1 MRFLRG
7 LLGAVATA
15 LAVTALGA
23 TAGQAAAA
31 PPSIG
36 APAAILVEPQ
46 TQDIVFARHAN
57 QRRAIAST
65 TKLMT
70 ALLTLENAKL
80 SDVYTAAPYSPSP
93 GESLMGLRT
102 GERITVADLLRGLLI
117 VSANDAANTLAVDVA
132 GSRRRFVAMMNQ
144 RARQLGLRD
153 THYANPVGLDQPG
166 NYSSAADLVKLTL
179 VLRQRA
185 FFRQTTD
192 LGTATLRSGA
202 RVRHLVNRNDLVR
215 EVPVVNGVKTGHTN
229 DAGYVLVGSATR
241 RGVTVISVVLGDSS
255 EATRD
260 SDSLRLLRY
269 GLARY
274 RRVTA
279 LRRGAVLARAA
290 LKFRDEHVDLVAAR
304 SVLRVA
310 RQGDRVATRV
320 VGAPSEIEG
329 PLDAGTRVGT
339 VEVRQRGRVVARVA
353 LVTARAVSAPTLG
366 QRVSDYLERGSTRA
380 VLVLLALCSLY
391 LALFRRRSARRR
403 NGAEGHGL
411 AS

>member
-1 MRFLRG
+1 MKFLRG
-7 LLGAVATA
+7 LLGASVIA
-15 LAVTALGA
+15 AVLGA

-31 PPSIG
+31 PPAIT

-46 TQDIVFARHAN
+46 TQDVVFARHAY

-70 ALLTLENAKL
+70 ALLTLERARL
-80 SDVYTAAPYSPSP
+80 TDVYTAAPYSPSA
-93 GESLMGLRT
+93 GESLMGLRA
-102 GERITVADLLRGLLI
+102 GERISVADLLRGLLI
-117 VSANDAANTLAVDVA
+117 VSANDAANTLAIDIA
-132 GSRRRFVAMMNQ
+132 GSRRAFVAMMNQ

-179 VLRQRA
+179 FLRQRA

-192 LGTATLRSGA
+192 MATATLRSGA

-215 EVPVVNGVKTGHTN
+215 EVPSVNGVKTGHTN
-229 DAGYVLVGSATR
+229 GAGYVLVGSATR
-241 RGVTVISVVLGDSS
+241 AGVTVISAVLGDSS

-274 RRVTA
+274 RRVIA
-279 LRRGAVLARAA
+279 LRRGAVLAHAA
-290 LKFRDEHVDLVAAR
+290 LKYRDAHVDLVAAR
-304 SVLRVA
+304 TVLRVA
-310 RQGDRVATRV
+310 RRDERVTTRI
-320 VGAPSEIEG
+320 VGAPSEVEG
-329 PLDAGTRVGT
+329 PLDAGAPVGT
-339 VEVRQRGRVVARVA
+339 VEVRQRGRVVARVP
-353 LVTARAVSAPTLG
+353 LVTASAVSAPTIV
-366 QRVSDYLERGSTRA
+366 QRVSDYLGRGSTRA
-380 VLVLLALCSLY
+380 VLVVLALCSLY
-391 LALFRRRSARRR
+391 LALVRRRSSRRR

>member
-1 MRFLRG
+1 LRTLRR
-7 LLGAVATA
+7 LLGA
-15 LAVTALGA
+15 AVIVMALGA
-23 TAGQAAAA
+23 TAGQAPAA
-31 PPSIG
+31 PPQIG

-80 SDVYTAAPYSPSP
+80 SDVYTAAPYSPTP

-117 VSANDAANTLAVDVA
+117 VSANDAANTLAIDVA
-132 GSRRRFVAMMNQ
+132 GSRRRFDSMMNQ

-153 THYANPVGLDQPG
+153 THYTNPVGLDQPG

-192 LGTATLRSGA
+192 MGTATLRSGA

-215 EVPVVNGVKTGHTN
+215 EVPAVNGVKTGHTN
-229 DAGYVLVGSATR
+229 GAGYVLVGSATR
-241 RGVTVISVVLGDSS
+241 HGVTVISAVLGDSS

-279 LRRGAVLARAA
+279 LRRGAVLAHAA

-304 SVLRVA
+304 SVVRVA
-310 RQGDRVATRV
+310 RRGERVTTRV
-320 VGAPSEIEG
+320 VGAPSEVEG
-329 PLDAGTRVGT
+329 PLDAGSRVGT
-339 VEVRQRGRVVARVA
+339 VEVRQRSRVVARVP

-366 QRVSDYLERGSTRA
+366 QRVSDYLGRGSTRV

-391 LALFRRRSARRR
+391 LALVRRNSARRR

>member
-1 MRFLRG
+1 LRFVRG
-7 LLGAVATA
+7 VLGAAATA
-15 LAVTALGA
+15 CATAALGA

-31 PPSIG
+31 PPPIG
-36 APAAILVEPQ
+36 APAAILLEPQ
-46 TQDIVFARHAN
+46 TQDVVFARHAN

-80 SDVYTAAPYSPSP
+80 GDVYTAAPYSPSP

-102 GERITVADLLRGLLI
+102 GERISVADLLRGLLI

-179 VLRQRA
+179 VLRQRP

-192 LGTATLRSGA
+192 MGTATLHSGA

-215 EVPVVNGVKTGHTN
+215 EVPAVDGVKTGHTN
-229 DAGYVLVGSATR
+229 AAGYVLIGSATR
-241 RGVTVISVVLGDSS
+241 GGVTVISAVLGDSS
-255 EATRD
+255 IAARD

-279 LRRGAVLARAA
+279 LRRGAVLAHAA
-290 LKFRDEHVDLVAAR
+290 LKFRDQHVDLVAAR

-310 RQGDRVATRV
+310 RRGEHVTTHV
-320 VGAPSEIEG
+320 VGAPSEVEG

-339 VEVRQRGRVVARVA
+339 VEVRQRGRVVARVP

-366 QRVSDYLERGSTRA
+366 QRVSDYLGRGSTRA

-391 LALFRRRSARRR
+391 LALVRRRSARRR
-403 NGAEGHGL
+403 NGAQGPGL